1 MKVVAIAEER
11 KTKIFEIPKPEPGPG
26 QVLIRIH
33 ACALCTFEQRVFTQT
48 TKKALPYVGGHELA
62 GVIEEL
68 GEGVD
73 EESFPVGAKIAEP
86 VIIAGVAR
94 KICVKAPMQN
104 RQQQQGH

>member
-48 TKKALPYVGGHELA
+48 TKKALPYVEGMNWQALSKNLEKESMKRVSLLA
-62 GVIEEL
+62 QKQRHV
-68 GEGVD
+68 
-73 EESFPVGAKIAEP
+73 
-86 VIIAGVAR
+86 
-94 KICVKAPMQN
+94 C
-104 RQQQQGH
+104 